1 MTPGEKEMKLSE
13 KGLSE
18 KQRNSAKGVSPAS
31 SRALEKC
38 PKAEKDCSVCKI
50 TDCPEEET

>member
-1 MTPGEKEMKLSE
+1 VTPGEKKMKLSE
-13 KGLSE
+13 KGPSE
-18 KQRNSAKGVSPAS
+18 SSAKGVSPAS

-50 TDCPEEET
+50 TDCPEEEI